1 MRYLTL
7 TVYYTELFAD
17 IQPEEAKTV
26 QLNTNG
32 QKFINIIIGFS
43 RDFPFTINPGEAS
56 EQTYPSLL
64 ELINPDDIPPI
75 TEMFTDVS
83 QDEEKCFEA
92 HCRFMV
98 NDEFHWFFL
107 SCKAVYAE
115 YGRPVRFEGTMCDV
129 STYLETAGDDLVY
142 NEFRKKHNIKLSELK
157 KGAPGLADVL
167 DVDYLTSIQRPFA
180 QPQLYS
186 AIFDG
191 NGKLICVPKTQH
203 KSLSPDDF
211 AYQKKKNIRINH
223 LVSGTWILGAKTQ
236 ELLDE
241 NVQLW
246 ETLVQTVSRMANAF
260 VVVMS
265 EMDNSQNAN
274 KLLGQNV
281 EEQILLNN
289 IYAIIMESKSADI
302 ALNSVTELIG
312 DYFHLDR
319 ITIVDRD
326 DFTQELCWC
335 RDYKYRRL
343 PLEIDG
349 ETALSCDSIR
359 EDLSLTSSAF
369 SDADTNDLSKFGI
382 KAYAIF
388 KLINSGAFDS
398 LIMFQMI
405 EKEHNWTQRER
416 KQLRNIS
423 QIISSLM
430 MRKETQD
437 KLEQSQK
444 RMRQLAFYDAIYG
457 IPNRARLNK
466 DLDKIMKRN
475 GKGSLLAFKVTNTRS
490 LSAVYGHTYSDMLLR
505 SIAQYLNNLPIKDIG
520 VYYFTNAIF
529 MLNLPDCTDDEAKNL
544 AEMLIYRF
552 SKPWKFGEDEHS
564 IHCSLG
570 IAFYPENGE
579 DAEELCKAASTAM
592 YRAREFKQNSYAFYS
607 GSLERTRMFAANLEQ
622 HIRECIND
630 GMRGF
635 SLRFQPCFSAHDGSI
650 TGCESFVR
658 WHDDQYGNIPNSTLF
673 PMAENLGLSHLIDGW
688 VMERSCEFCKEMQDS
703 GFENFSISVNL
714 TAGEPQS
721 AEIIA
726 QVRRALEMSGLEPQS
741 LILEIPVKANIF
753 YSDSTHILHDLRS
766 LGVNI
771 AIDKYGTE
779 NISLKVLKNSYVS
792 LVNIPAKLFMNH
804 EDEFDSELVNSVI
817 HLAKCRD
824 LTVCVKGI
832 EDKEQLDTVEKFG
845 IDKVQGYYCSRPLSL
860 AEAKQTF
867 LERLSVK

>member
-1 MRYLTL
+1 MRYLAL
-7 TVYYTELFAD
+7 TVYYTKLFAD

-186 AIFDG
+186 AIFDE

-241 NVQLW
+241 NIQLW

-349 ETALSCDSIR
+349 ETALSGDSIR

-388 KLINSGAFDS
+388 KLINSGTFDS

-688 VMERSCEFCKEMQDS
+688 VMERSCEFCKEMQDA

-726 QVRRALEMSGLEPQS
+726 QVRRALELSGLEPQS

-804 EDEFDSELVNSVI
+804 EDEFDSELANSVI

-824 LTVCVKGI
+824 LIVCVKGV

>member
-1 MRYLTL
+1 M
-7 TVYYTELFAD
+7 
-17 IQPEEAKTV
+17 PKEAKMV

-32 QKFINIIIGFS
+32 QKFVNIIIGFS
-43 RDFPFTINPGEAS
+43 RDFPFTINPGEQN
-56 EQTYPSLL
+56 EQTYSSLL
-64 ELINPDDIPPI
+64 EIIHPDDIPPI

-83 QDEEKCFEA
+83 FEEEKTFEA

-98 NDEFHWFFL
+98 GEDYHWFFL

-129 STYLETAGDDLVY
+129 STYLECAGDDLVY
-142 NEFRKKHNIKLSELK
+142 NEFRKKHNIRLTELK

-167 DVDYLTSIQRPFA
+167 DIDYLTSIQRPFA
-180 QPQLYS
+180 GPQTFS
-186 AIFDG
+186 AIYDEK
-191 NGKLICVPKTQH
+191 GKLICAPKAQH
-203 KSLSPDDF
+203 KSLQADDF

-223 LVSGTWILGAKTQ
+223 QVSGTWVLAARTQ

-289 IYAIIMESKSADI
+289 IYAIIMESKTPDV
-302 ALNSVTELIG
+302 ALSSVMELVG
-312 DYFHLDR
+312 DYFRLDR
-319 ITIVDRD
+319 ITIIDRVD
-326 DFTQELCWC
+326 FKQELCWC
-335 RDYKYRRL
+335 RDYKYRNL
-343 PLEIDG
+343 PLDINSENVQSFK
-349 ETALSCDSIR
+349 AIR
-359 EDLSLTSSAF
+359 EDLELTSSAF
-369 SDADTNDLSKFGI
+369 SDAQTNELGKFGV

-388 KLINSGAFDS
+388 KLINSGSFDS
-398 LIMFQMI
+398 LILYQMI
-405 EKEHNWTQRER
+405 EKEHIWTQRER

-423 QIISSLM
+423 QIVSSLM

-437 KLEQSQK
+437 KLEESQK
-444 RMRQLAFYDAIYG
+444 RMRQLAFYDAIYN

-466 DLDKIMKRN
+466 DLDKLIKKG

-505 SIAQYLNNLPIKDIG
+505 SIAQYLGELPVKGIG

-529 MLNLPDCTDDEAKNL
+529 MLNLPDCTADEAKNL

-552 SKPWKFGEDEHS
+552 SKPWRFGEDEHY

-570 IAFYPENGE
+570 IAFYPENGK

-607 GSLERTRMFAANLEQ
+607 GSLERTKLFAANLEQ
-622 HIRECIND
+622 HIKKCIND
-630 GMRGF
+630 NMRGF
-635 SLRFQPCFSAHDGSI
+635 SLRFQPSFSAEDGSI
-650 TGCESFVR
+650 MGCESFVR
-658 WHDDQYGNIPNSTLF
+658 WHDEQYGNIPNSTLF
-673 PMAENLGLSHLIDGW
+673 PMAENLGLSHIIDGW
-688 VMERSCEFCKEMQDS
+688 VMERSCIFCKQMQDM
-703 GFENFSISVNL
+703 GLENFTVSVNL

-721 AEIIA
+721 GEIVS
-726 QVRRALEMSGLEPQS
+726 QVRHCLETSGIDPSS

-771 AIDKYGTE
+771 AIDKYGTG

-792 LVNIPAKLFMNH
+792 IVNIPAKLFLNH
-804 EDEFDSELVNSVI
+804 EDEFDSELVGAVVN
-817 HLAKCRD
+817 LAKCRG
-824 LTVCVKGI
+824 LTVCVKGV
-832 EDKEQLDTVEKFG
+832 EDKEQLNAAQQYA
-845 IDKVQGYYCSRPLSL
+845 IDRMQGYYCSRPLSEEEARAAF
-860 AEAKQTF
+860 AERISVNNN
-867 LERLSVK
+867 RL

>member
-107 SCKAVYAE
+107 SCKSVYAE

-241 NVQLW
+241 NIQLW

-688 VMERSCEFCKEMQDS
+688 VMERSCEFCKEMQDA

-804 EDEFDSELVNSVI
+804 EDEFDSELANSVI
-817 HLAKCRD
+817 HLAKCRE
-824 LTVCVKGI
+824 LIVCVKGI

>member
-1 MRYLTL
+1 M
-7 TVYYTELFAD
+7 
-17 IQPEEAKTV
+17 V

-32 QKFINIIIGFS
+32 QKFVNIIIGFS
-43 RDFPFTINPGEAS
+43 RDFPFTINPGEQN
-56 EQTYPSLL
+56 EQTYSSLL
-64 ELINPDDIPPI
+64 EIIHPDDIPPI

-83 QDEEKCFEA
+83 FEEEKTFEA

-98 NDEFHWFFL
+98 GEDYHWFFL

-129 STYLETAGDDLVY
+129 STYLECAGDDLVY
-142 NEFRKKHNIKLSELK
+142 NEFRKKHNIRLTELK

-167 DVDYLTSIQRPFA
+167 DIDYLTSIQRPFA
-180 QPQLYS
+180 GPQTFS
-186 AIFDG
+186 AIYDEK
-191 NGKLICVPKTQH
+191 GKLICAPKAQH
-203 KSLSPDDF
+203 KSLQADDF

-223 LVSGTWILGAKTQ
+223 QVSGTWVLAARTQ

-289 IYAIIMESKSADI
+289 IYAIIMESKTPDV
-302 ALNSVTELIG
+302 ALSSVMELVG
-312 DYFHLDR
+312 DYFRLDR
-319 ITIVDRD
+319 ITIIDRVD
-326 DFTQELCWC
+326 FKQELCWC
-335 RDYKYRRL
+335 RDYKYRNL
-343 PLEIDG
+343 PLDINSENVQSFK
-349 ETALSCDSIR
+349 AIR
-359 EDLSLTSSAF
+359 EDLELTSSAF
-369 SDADTNDLSKFGI
+369 SDAQTNELGRFGVR
-382 KAYAIF
+382 AYAIF
-388 KLINSGAFDS
+388 KLINSGSFDS
-398 LIMFQMI
+398 LILYQMI
-405 EKEHNWTQRER
+405 EKEHIWTQRER

-423 QIISSLM
+423 QIVSSLM

-437 KLEQSQK
+437 KLEESQK
-444 RMRQLAFYDAIYG
+444 RMRQLAFYDAIYN

-466 DLDKIMKRN
+466 DLDKLIKKG

-505 SIAQYLNNLPIKDIG
+505 SIAQYLGELPVKGIG

-529 MLNLPDCTDDEAKNL
+529 MLNLPDCTADEAKNL

-552 SKPWKFGEDEHS
+552 SKPWRFGEDEHY

-570 IAFYPENGE
+570 IAFYPENGK

-607 GSLERTRMFAANLEQ
+607 GSLERTKLFAANLEQ
-622 HIRECIND
+622 HIKKCIND
-630 GMRGF
+630 NMRGF
-635 SLRFQPCFSAHDGSI
+635 SLRFQPSFSAEDGSI

-658 WHDDQYGNIPNSTLF
+658 WHDEQYGNIPNSTLF
-673 PMAENLGLSHLIDGW
+673 PMAENLGLSHIIDGW
-688 VMERSCEFCKEMQDS
+688 VMERSCIFCKQMQDM
-703 GFENFSISVNL
+703 GLENFTVSVNL

-721 AEIIA
+721 GEIVS
-726 QVRRALEMSGLEPQS
+726 QVRHCLETSGIDPSS

-771 AIDKYGTE
+771 AIDKYGTG

-792 LVNIPAKLFMNH
+792 IVNIPAKLFLNH
-804 EDEFDSELVNSVI
+804 EDEFDSELVGAVVN
-817 HLAKCRD
+817 LAKCRG
-824 LTVCVKGI
+824 LTVSVKGV
-832 EDKEQLDTVEKFG
+832 EDKEQLNAAQQYA
-845 IDKVQGYYCSRPLSL
+845 IDRMQGYYCSRPLSEEEARAAF
-860 AEAKQTF
+860 AERISVNNN
-867 LERLSVK
+867 RL

>member
-1 MRYLTL
+1 MRYLAL
-7 TVYYTELFAD
+7 TVYYTKLFAA

-186 AIFDG
+186 AIFDE

-241 NVQLW
+241 NIQLW

-349 ETALSCDSIR
+349 ETALSGDSIR

-388 KLINSGAFDS
+388 KLINSGTFDS

-688 VMERSCEFCKEMQDS
+688 VMERSCEFCKEMQDA

-726 QVRRALEMSGLEPQS
+726 QVRRALELSGLEPQS

-804 EDEFDSELVNSVI
+804 EDEFDSELANSVI

-824 LTVCVKGI
+824 LIVCVKGV

>member
-1 MRYLTL
+1 M
-7 TVYYTELFAD
+7 
-17 IQPEEAKTV
+17 V

-32 QKFINIIIGFS
+32 QKFVNIIIGFS
-43 RDFPFTINPGEAS
+43 RDFPFTINPGEQN
-56 EQTYPSLL
+56 EQTYSSLL
-64 ELINPDDIPPI
+64 EIIHPDDIPPI

-83 QDEEKCFEA
+83 FEEEKTFEA

-98 NDEFHWFFL
+98 GEDYHWFFL

-129 STYLETAGDDLVY
+129 STYLECAGDDLVY
-142 NEFRKKHNIKLSELK
+142 NEFRKKHNIRLTELK

-167 DVDYLTSIQRPFA
+167 DIDYLTSIQRPFA
-180 QPQLYS
+180 GPQTFS
-186 AIFDG
+186 AIYDEK
-191 NGKLICVPKTQH
+191 GKLICAPKAQH
-203 KSLSPDDF
+203 KSLQADDF

-223 LVSGTWILGAKTQ
+223 QVSGTWVLAARTQ

-289 IYAIIMESKSADI
+289 IYAIIMESKTPDV
-302 ALNSVTELIG
+302 ALSSVMELVG
-312 DYFHLDR
+312 DYFRLDR
-319 ITIVDRD
+319 ITIIDRVD
-326 DFTQELCWC
+326 FKQELCWC
-335 RDYKYRRL
+335 RDYKYRNL
-343 PLEIDG
+343 PLDINSENVQSFK
-349 ETALSCDSIR
+349 AIR
-359 EDLSLTSSAF
+359 EDLELTSSAF
-369 SDADTNDLSKFGI
+369 SDAQTNELGKFGV

-388 KLINSGAFDS
+388 KLINSGSFDS
-398 LIMFQMI
+398 LILYQMI
-405 EKEHNWTQRER
+405 EKEHIWTQRER

-423 QIISSLM
+423 QIVSSLM

-437 KLEQSQK
+437 KLEESQK
-444 RMRQLAFYDAIYG
+444 RMRQLAFYDAIYN

-466 DLDKIMKRN
+466 DLDKLIKKG

-505 SIAQYLNNLPIKDIG
+505 SIAQYLGELPVKGIG

-529 MLNLPDCTDDEAKNL
+529 MLNLPDCTADEAKNL

-552 SKPWKFGEDEHS
+552 SKPWRFGEDEHY

-570 IAFYPENGE
+570 IAFYPENGK

-607 GSLERTRMFAANLEQ
+607 GSLERTKLFAANLEQ
-622 HIRECIND
+622 HIKKCIND
-630 GMRGF
+630 NMRGF
-635 SLRFQPCFSAHDGSI
+635 SLRFQPSFSAEDGSI

-658 WHDDQYGNIPNSTLF
+658 WHDEQYGNIPNSTLF
-673 PMAENLGLSHLIDGW
+673 PMAENLGLSHIIDGW
-688 VMERSCEFCKEMQDS
+688 VMERSCIFCKQMQDM
-703 GFENFSISVNL
+703 GLENLTVSVNL

-721 AEIIA
+721 GEIVS
-726 QVRRALEMSGLEPQS
+726 QVRHCLETSGIDPSS

-771 AIDKYGTE
+771 AIDKYGTG

-792 LVNIPAKLFMNH
+792 IVNIPAKLFLNH
-804 EDEFDSELVNSVI
+804 EDEFDSELVGAVVN
-817 HLAKCRD
+817 LAKCRG
-824 LTVCVKGI
+824 LTVCVKGV
-832 EDKEQLDTVEKFG
+832 EDKEQLNAAQQYA
-845 IDKVQGYYCSRPLSL
+845 IDRMQGYYCSRPLSEEEARAAF
-860 AEAKQTF
+860 AERISVNNN
-867 LERLSVK
+867 RL

>member
-1 MRYLTL
+1 M
-7 TVYYTELFAD
+7 
-17 IQPEEAKTV
+17 V

-32 QKFINIIIGFS
+32 QKFVNIIIGFS
-43 RDFPFTINPGEAS
+43 RDFPFTINPGEQN
-56 EQTYPSLL
+56 EQTYSSLL
-64 ELINPDDIPPI
+64 EIIHPDDIPPI

-83 QDEEKCFEA
+83 FEEEKTFEA

-98 NDEFHWFFL
+98 GEDYHWFFL

-129 STYLETAGDDLVY
+129 STYLECAGDDLVY
-142 NEFRKKHNIKLSELK
+142 NEFRKKHNIRLTELK

-167 DVDYLTSIQRPFA
+167 DIDYLTSIQRPFA
-180 QPQLYS
+180 GPQTFS
-186 AIFDG
+186 AIYDEK
-191 NGKLICVPKTQH
+191 GKLICAPKAQH
-203 KSLSPDDF
+203 KSLQADDF

-223 LVSGTWILGAKTQ
+223 QVSGTWVLAARTQ

-289 IYAIIMESKSADI
+289 IYAIIMESKTPDV
-302 ALNSVTELIG
+302 ALSSVMELVG
-312 DYFHLDR
+312 DYFRLDR
-319 ITIVDRD
+319 ITIVDRE
-326 DFTQELCWC
+326 DFKQELCWC
-335 RDYKYRRL
+335 RDYKYRNL
-343 PLEIDG
+343 PLDINSENVQSFK
-349 ETALSCDSIR
+349 AIR
-359 EDLSLTSSAF
+359 EDLELTSSAF
-369 SDADTNDLSKFGI
+369 SDAQTNELGKFGV

-388 KLINSGAFDS
+388 KLINSGSFDS
-398 LIMFQMI
+398 LILYQMI
-405 EKEHNWTQRER
+405 EKEHIWTQRER

-423 QIISSLM
+423 QIVSSLM

-437 KLEQSQK
+437 KLEESQK
-444 RMRQLAFYDAIYG
+444 RMRQLAFYDAIYN

-466 DLDKIMKRN
+466 DLDKLIKKG

-505 SIAQYLNNLPIKDIG
+505 SIAQYLGELPVKGIG

-529 MLNLPDCTDDEAKNL
+529 MLNLPDCTADEAKNL

-552 SKPWKFGEDEHS
+552 SKPWRFGEDEHY

-570 IAFYPENGE
+570 IAFYPENGK

-607 GSLERTRMFAANLEQ
+607 GSLERTKLFAANLEQ
-622 HIRECIND
+622 HIKKCIND
-630 GMRGF
+630 NMRGF
-635 SLRFQPCFSAHDGSI
+635 SLRFQPSFSAEDGSI

-658 WHDDQYGNIPNSTLF
+658 WHDEQYGNIPNSTLF
-673 PMAENLGLSHLIDGW
+673 PMAENLGLSHIIDGW
-688 VMERSCEFCKEMQDS
+688 VMERSCIFCKQMQDM
-703 GFENFSISVNL
+703 GLENFTVSVNL

-721 AEIIA
+721 GEIVS
-726 QVRRALEMSGLEPQS
+726 QVRHCLETSGIDPSS

-771 AIDKYGTE
+771 AIDKYGTG

-792 LVNIPAKLFMNH
+792 IVNIPAKLFLNH
-804 EDEFDSELVNSVI
+804 EDEFDSELVGAVVN
-817 HLAKCRD
+817 LAKCRG
-824 LTVCVKGI
+824 LTVCVKGV
-832 EDKEQLDTVEKFG
+832 EDKEQLNAAQQYA
-845 IDKVQGYYCSRPLSL
+845 IDRMQGYYCSRPLSEEEARAAF
-860 AEAKQTF
+860 AERISVNNN
-867 LERLSVK
+867 RL

>member
-1 MRYLTL
+1 M
-7 TVYYTELFAD
+7 
-17 IQPEEAKTV
+17 V

-32 QKFINIIIGFS
+32 QKFVNIIIGFS
-43 RDFPFTINPGEAS
+43 RDFPFTINPGEQN
-56 EQTYPSLL
+56 EQTYSSLL
-64 ELINPDDIPPI
+64 EIIHPDDIPPI

-83 QDEEKCFEA
+83 FEEEKTFEA

-98 NDEFHWFFL
+98 GEDYHWFFL

-129 STYLETAGDDLVY
+129 STYLECAGDDLVY
-142 NEFRKKHNIKLSELK
+142 NEFRKKHNIRLTELK

-167 DVDYLTSIQRPFA
+167 DIDYLTSIQRPFA
-180 QPQLYS
+180 GPQSFS
-186 AIFDG
+186 AIYDEK
-191 NGKLICVPKTQH
+191 GKLICAPKAQH
-203 KSLSPDDF
+203 KSLQADDF

-223 LVSGTWILGAKTQ
+223 QVSGTWVLAARTQ

-289 IYAIIMESKSADI
+289 IYAIIMESKTPDV
-302 ALNSVTELIG
+302 ALSSVMELVG
-312 DYFHLDR
+312 DYFRLDR
-319 ITIVDRD
+319 ITIIDRVD
-326 DFTQELCWC
+326 FKQELCWC
-335 RDYKYRRL
+335 RDYKYRNL
-343 PLEIDG
+343 PLDINSENVQSFK
-349 ETALSCDSIR
+349 AIR
-359 EDLSLTSSAF
+359 EDLELTSSAF
-369 SDADTNDLSKFGI
+369 SDAQTNELGKFGV

-388 KLINSGAFDS
+388 KLINSGSFDS
-398 LIMFQMI
+398 LILYQMI
-405 EKEHNWTQRER
+405 EKEHIWTQRER

-423 QIISSLM
+423 QIVSSLM

-437 KLEQSQK
+437 KLEESQK
-444 RMRQLAFYDAIYG
+444 RMRQLAFYDAIYN

-466 DLDKIMKRN
+466 DLDKLIKKG

-505 SIAQYLNNLPIKDIG
+505 SIAQYLGELPVKGIG

-529 MLNLPDCTDDEAKNL
+529 MLNLPDCTADEAKNL

-552 SKPWKFGEDEHS
+552 SKPWRFGEDEHY

-570 IAFYPENGE
+570 IAFYPENGK

-607 GSLERTRMFAANLEQ
+607 GSLERTKLFAANLEQ
-622 HIRECIND
+622 HIKKCIND
-630 GMRGF
+630 NMRGF
-635 SLRFQPCFSAHDGSI
+635 SLRFQPSFSAEDGSI

-658 WHDDQYGNIPNSTLF
+658 WHDEQYGNIPNSTLF
-673 PMAENLGLSHLIDGW
+673 PMAENLGLSHIIDGW
-688 VMERSCEFCKEMQDS
+688 VMERSCIFCKQMQDM
-703 GFENFSISVNL
+703 GLENFTVSVNL

-721 AEIIA
+721 GEIVS
-726 QVRRALEMSGLEPQS
+726 QVRHCLETSGIDPSS

-771 AIDKYGTE
+771 AIDKYGTG

-792 LVNIPAKLFMNH
+792 IVNIPAKLFLNH
-804 EDEFDSELVNSVI
+804 EDEFDSELVGAVVN
-817 HLAKCRD
+817 LAKCRG
-824 LTVCVKGI
+824 LTVCVKGV
-832 EDKEQLDTVEKFG
+832 EDKEQLNAAQQYA
-845 IDKVQGYYCSRPLSL
+845 IDRMQGYYCSRPLSEEEARAAF
-860 AEAKQTF
+860 AERISVNNN
-867 LERLSVK
+867 RL

>member
-1 MRYLTL
+1 M
-7 TVYYTELFAD
+7 
-17 IQPEEAKTV
+17 PKEAKMV

-32 QKFINIIIGFS
+32 QKFVNIIIGFS
-43 RDFPFTINPGEAS
+43 RDFPFTINPGEQN
-56 EQTYPSLL
+56 EQTYSSLL
-64 ELINPDDIPPI
+64 EIIHPDDIPPI

-83 QDEEKCFEA
+83 FEEEKTFEA

-98 NDEFHWFFL
+98 GEDYHWFFL

-129 STYLETAGDDLVY
+129 STYLECAGDDLVY
-142 NEFRKKHNIKLSELK
+142 NEFRKKHNIRLTELK

-167 DVDYLTSIQRPFA
+167 DIDYLTSIQRPFA
-180 QPQLYS
+180 GPQTFS
-186 AIFDG
+186 AIYDEK
-191 NGKLICVPKTQH
+191 GKLICAPKAQH
-203 KSLSPDDF
+203 KSLQADDF

-223 LVSGTWILGAKTQ
+223 QVSGTWVLAARTQ

-289 IYAIIMESKSADI
+289 IYAIIMESKTPDV
-302 ALNSVTELIG
+302 ALSSVMELVG
-312 DYFHLDR
+312 DYFRLDR
-319 ITIVDRD
+319 ITIIDRVD
-326 DFTQELCWC
+326 FKQELCWC
-335 RDYKYRRL
+335 RDYKYRNL
-343 PLEIDG
+343 PLDINSENVQSFK
-349 ETALSCDSIR
+349 AIR
-359 EDLSLTSSAF
+359 EDLELTSSAF
-369 SDADTNDLSKFGI
+369 SDAQTNELGKFGV

-388 KLINSGAFDS
+388 KLINSGSFDS
-398 LIMFQMI
+398 LILYQMI
-405 EKEHNWTQRER
+405 EKEHIWTQRER

-423 QIISSLM
+423 QIVSSLM

-437 KLEQSQK
+437 KLEESQK
-444 RMRQLAFYDAIYG
+444 RMRQLAFYDAIYN

-466 DLDKIMKRN
+466 DLDKLIKKG

-505 SIAQYLNNLPIKDIG
+505 SIAQYLGELPVKGIG

-529 MLNLPDCTDDEAKNL
+529 MLNLPDCTADEAKNL

-552 SKPWKFGEDEHS
+552 SKPWRFGEDEHY

-570 IAFYPENGE
+570 IAFYPENGK

-607 GSLERTRMFAANLEQ
+607 GSLERTKLFAANLEQ
-622 HIRECIND
+622 HIKKCIND
-630 GMRGF
+630 NMRGF
-635 SLRFQPCFSAHDGSI
+635 SLRFQPSFSAEDGSI

-658 WHDDQYGNIPNSTLF
+658 WHDEQYGNIPNSTLF
-673 PMAENLGLSHLIDGW
+673 PMAENLGLSHIIDGW
-688 VMERSCEFCKEMQDS
+688 VMERSCVFCKQMQDM
-703 GFENFSISVNL
+703 GLENFTVSVNL

-721 AEIIA
+721 GEIVS
-726 QVRRALEMSGLEPQS
+726 QVRHCLETSGIDPSS

-771 AIDKYGTE
+771 AIDKYGTG

-792 LVNIPAKLFMNH
+792 IVNIPAKLFLNH
-804 EDEFDSELVNSVI
+804 EDEFDSELVGAVVN
-817 HLAKCRD
+817 LAKCRG
-824 LTVCVKGI
+824 LTVCVKGV
-832 EDKEQLDTVEKFG
+832 EDKEQLNAAQQYA
-845 IDKVQGYYCSRPLSL
+845 IDRMQGYYCSRPLSEEEARAAF
-860 AEAKQTF
+860 AERISVNNN
-867 LERLSVK
+867 RL

>member
-1 MRYLTL
+1 M
-7 TVYYTELFAD
+7 
-17 IQPEEAKTV
+17 PKEAKMV

-32 QKFINIIIGFS
+32 QKFVNIIIGFS
-43 RDFPFTINPGEAS
+43 RDFPFTINPGEQN
-56 EQTYPSLL
+56 EQTYSSLL
-64 ELINPDDIPPI
+64 EIIHPDDIPPI

-83 QDEEKCFEA
+83 FEEEKTFEA

-98 NDEFHWFFL
+98 GEDYHWFFL

-129 STYLETAGDDLVY
+129 STYLECAGDDLVY
-142 NEFRKKHNIKLSELK
+142 NEFRKKHNIRLTELK

-167 DVDYLTSIQRPFA
+167 DIDYLTSIQRPFA
-180 QPQLYS
+180 GPQTFS
-186 AIFDG
+186 AIYDEK
-191 NGKLICVPKTQH
+191 GKLICAPKAQH
-203 KSLSPDDF
+203 KSLQADDF

-223 LVSGTWILGAKTQ
+223 QVSGTWVLAARTQ

-289 IYAIIMESKSADI
+289 IYAIIMESKTPDV
-302 ALNSVTELIG
+302 ALSSVMELVG
-312 DYFHLDR
+312 DYFRLDR
-319 ITIVDRD
+319 ITIIDRVD
-326 DFTQELCWC
+326 FKQELCWC
-335 RDYKYRRL
+335 RDYKYRNL
-343 PLEIDG
+343 PLDINSENVQSFK
-349 ETALSCDSIR
+349 AIR
-359 EDLSLTSSAF
+359 EDLELTSSAF
-369 SDADTNDLSKFGI
+369 SDAQTNELGKFGV

-388 KLINSGAFDS
+388 KLINSGSFDS
-398 LIMFQMI
+398 LILYQMI
-405 EKEHNWTQRER
+405 EKEHIWTQRER

-423 QIISSLM
+423 QIVSSLM

-437 KLEQSQK
+437 KLEESQK
-444 RMRQLAFYDAIYG
+444 RMRQLAFYDAIYN

-466 DLDKIMKRN
+466 DLDKLIKKG

-505 SIAQYLNNLPIKDIG
+505 SIAQYLGELPVKGIG

-529 MLNLPDCTDDEAKNL
+529 MLNLPDCTADEAKNL

-552 SKPWKFGEDEHS
+552 SKPWRFGEDEHY

-570 IAFYPENGE
+570 IAFYPENGK

-607 GSLERTRMFAANLEQ
+607 GSLERTKLFAANLEQ
-622 HIRECIND
+622 HIKKCIND
-630 GMRGF
+630 NMRGF
-635 SLRFQPCFSAHDGSI
+635 SLRFQPSFSAEDGSI

-658 WHDDQYGNIPNSTLF
+658 WHDEQYGNIPNSTLF
-673 PMAENLGLSHLIDGW
+673 PMAENLGLSHIIDGW
-688 VMERSCEFCKEMQDS
+688 VMERSCIFCKQMQDM
-703 GFENFSISVNL
+703 GLENFTVSVNL

-721 AEIIA
+721 GEIVS
-726 QVRRALEMSGLEPQS
+726 QVRHCLETSGIDPSS

-771 AIDKYGTE
+771 AIDKYGTG

-792 LVNIPAKLFMNH
+792 IVNIPAKLFLNH
-804 EDEFDSELVNSVI
+804 EDEFDSELVGAVVN
-817 HLAKCRD
+817 LAKCRG
-824 LTVCVKGI
+824 LTVCVKGV
-832 EDKEQLDTVEKFG
+832 EDKEQLTAAQQYA
-845 IDKVQGYYCSRPLSL
+845 IDRMQGYYCSRPLSEEEARAAF
-860 AEAKQTF
+860 AERISVNNN
-867 LERLSVK
+867 RL

>member
-1 MRYLTL
+1 MRYLAL
-7 TVYYTELFAD
+7 TVYYAKLFAD

-167 DVDYLTSIQRPFA
+167 DLDYLTSIQRPFA

-186 AIFDG
+186 AIFDE

-241 NVQLW
+241 NIQLW

-349 ETALSCDSIR
+349 ETALSGDSIR

-388 KLINSGAFDS
+388 KLINSGTFDS

-688 VMERSCEFCKEMQDS
+688 VMERSCEFCKEMQDA

-726 QVRRALEMSGLEPQS
+726 QVRRALELSGLEPQS

-804 EDEFDSELVNSVI
+804 EDEFDSELANSVI

-824 LTVCVKGI
+824 LIVCVKGV

>member
-1 MRYLTL
+1 M
-7 TVYYTELFAD
+7 
-17 IQPEEAKTV
+17 PKEAKMV

-32 QKFINIIIGFS
+32 QKFVNIIIGFS
-43 RDFPFTINPGEAS
+43 RDFPFTINPGEQN
-56 EQTYPSLL
+56 EQTYSSLL
-64 ELINPDDIPPI
+64 EIIHPDDIPPI

-83 QDEEKCFEA
+83 FEEEKTFEA

-98 NDEFHWFFL
+98 GEDYHWFFL

-129 STYLETAGDDLVY
+129 STYLECAGDDLVY
-142 NEFRKKHNIKLSELK
+142 NEFRKKHNIRLTELK

-167 DVDYLTSIQRPFA
+167 DIDYLTSIQRPFA
-180 QPQLYS
+180 GPQTFS
-186 AIFDG
+186 AIYDEK
-191 NGKLICVPKTQH
+191 GKLICAPKAQH
-203 KSLSPDDF
+203 KSLQADDF

-223 LVSGTWILGAKTQ
+223 QVSGTWVLAARTQ

-289 IYAIIMESKSADI
+289 IYAIIMESKTPDV
-302 ALNSVTELIG
+302 ALSSVMELVG
-312 DYFHLDR
+312 DYFRLDR
-319 ITIVDRD
+319 ITIIDRVD
-326 DFTQELCWC
+326 FKQELCWC
-335 RDYKYRRL
+335 RDYKYRNL
-343 PLEIDG
+343 PLDINSENVQSFK
-349 ETALSCDSIR
+349 AIR
-359 EDLSLTSSAF
+359 EDLELTSSAF
-369 SDADTNDLSKFGI
+369 SDAQTNELGKFGV

-388 KLINSGAFDS
+388 KLINSGSFDS
-398 LIMFQMI
+398 LILYQMI
-405 EKEHNWTQRER
+405 EKEHIWTQRER

-423 QIISSLM
+423 QIVSSLM

-437 KLEQSQK
+437 KLEESQK
-444 RMRQLAFYDAIYG
+444 RMRQLAFYDAIYN

-466 DLDKIMKRN
+466 DLDKLIKKG

-505 SIAQYLNNLPIKDIG
+505 SIAQYLGELPVKGIG

-529 MLNLPDCTDDEAKNL
+529 MLNLPDCTADEAKNL

-552 SKPWKFGEDEHS
+552 SKPWRFGEDEHY

-570 IAFYPENGE
+570 IAFYPENGK

-607 GSLERTRMFAANLEQ
+607 GSLERTKLFAANLEQ
-622 HIRECIND
+622 HIKKCIND
-630 GMRGF
+630 NMRGF
-635 SLRFQPCFSAHDGSI
+635 SLRFQPSFSAEDGSI

-658 WHDDQYGNIPNSTLF
+658 WHDEQYGNIPNSTLF
-673 PMAENLGLSHLIDGW
+673 PMAENLGLSHIIDGW
-688 VMERSCEFCKEMQDS
+688 VMERSCVFCKQMQDM
-703 GFENFSISVNL
+703 GLENFTVSVNL

-721 AEIIA
+721 GEIVS
-726 QVRRALEMSGLEPQS
+726 QVRHCLETSGIDPSS

-771 AIDKYGTE
+771 AIDKYGTG

-792 LVNIPAKLFMNH
+792 IVNIPAKLFLNH
-804 EDEFDSELVNSVI
+804 EDEFDSELVGAVVN
-817 HLAKCRD
+817 LAKCRG
-824 LTVCVKGI
+824 LTVSVKGV
-832 EDKEQLDTVEKFG
+832 EDKEQLNAAQQYA
-845 IDKVQGYYCSRPLSL
+845 IDRMQGYYCSRPLSEEEARAAF
-860 AEAKQTF
+860 AERISVNNN
-867 LERLSVK
+867 RL